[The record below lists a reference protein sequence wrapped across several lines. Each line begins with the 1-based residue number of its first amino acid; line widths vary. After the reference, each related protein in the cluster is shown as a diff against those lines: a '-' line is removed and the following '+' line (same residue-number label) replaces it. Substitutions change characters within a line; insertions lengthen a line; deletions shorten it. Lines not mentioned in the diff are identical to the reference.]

1 MIEPAVEALCHV
13 VLEVPFK
20 IVALFLPCS
29 TDFVGLNFQ
38 DSTSRK
44 GLPLILAYP
53 VDAGIANCETG
64 NEFTFKLGGNN

>member
-29 TDFVGLNFQ
+29 TDFVGL
-38 DSTSRK
+38 SRIQLLEK
-44 GLPLILAYP
+44 G
-53 VDAGIANCETG
+53 
-64 NEFTFKLGGNN
+64 FH